1 MRRPR
6 LLASLTA
13 AVAVA
18 FVVSACGTQTIG
30 VPHSDPSYAQDSA
43 AAHLFNER
51 CGGCHTLSYA
61 GTHGS
66 GVNPTTFVTIS
77 GPSFN
82 QRCERPAIRV
92 LYAIENGG
100 FSGTYMPQNIFVGKQ
115 AREIANFVA
124 RFSGRG
130 APAEPGVTPCIHEPL
145 HPLPLTGSLPELS
158 GASHG

>member
-1 MRRPR
+1 MRRKR
-6 LLASLTA
+6 LIASLLA

-18 FVVSACGTQTIG
+18 FVVSACGTERVG
-30 VPHSDPSYAQDSA
+30 VPRSDPSYAQDSA

-51 CGGCHTLSYA
+51 CGGCHTLAYA

-66 GVNPTTFVTIS
+66 GLNPTTFVAIS
-77 GPSFN
+77 GPNFN
-82 QRCERPAIRV
+82 LRCERPAIRI

-100 FSGTYMPQNIFVGKQ
+100 FSGAYMPQNIFVGKQ

-130 APAEPGVTPCIHEPL
+130 APPEPGVTPCTKKPL
-145 HPLPLTGSLPELS
+145 DPLPLTGPLPELS
-158 GASHG
+158 GSAHS